1 VISAS
6 VPPPSNH
13 IAENSAALRFG
24 ALVGLAAATALV
36 CTLPAMVRVSAA
48 LAGSAPA
55 VRAWGALGAAALGP
69 MGLALVVLRR
79 ARRELH
85 ALGEPVTRLR
95 LFGIGLWLALLF
107 ITLALLGGVLRAT
120 THHHA
125 LAGVTYGCGALAL
138 AAGWGLVCA
147 RLVAMLRGVTPEARR
162 LAIVLLGAG
171 VLATIGYLGLRFLIA
186 VSSDSSSSA
195 AVATVVDVLAFSL
208 TALLASLEWRL
219 ALKPLAIVGPPV
231 AVFLGALGI
240 TTLRDP
246 PVREAIGEHAPAF
259 VPVTDLISFR

>member
-1 VISAS
+1 VKSAP
-6 VPPPSNH
+6 PPPSSH
-13 IAENSAALRFG
+13 VAENSRVLRFG

-55 VRAWGALGAAALGP
+55 VRAWSALGP
-69 MGLALVVLRR
+69 MGIALFVLRR
-79 ARRELH
+79 ARQELR
-85 ALGEPVTRLR
+85 ALSEPGTQMR
-95 LFGIGLWLALLF
+95 LFGLGLWLALLF
-107 ITLALLGGVLRAT
+107 ITLAIFGDVLRAT

-125 LAGVTYGCGALAL
+125 LAGVTFGCGALGL
-138 AAGWGLVCA
+138 AVGWGLVCA
-147 RLVAMLRGVTPEARR
+147 RLVALLRGVTAEARR
-162 LAIVLLGAG
+162 LAIVLLGGGAI
-171 VLATIGYLGLRFLIA
+171 ATIAYLGVRFLSVA
-186 VSSDSSSSA
+186 SRDASSSA

-208 TALLASLEWRL
+208 TALLASLDWRL

-259 VPVTDLISFR
+259 VSVADLISLR

>member
-1 VISAS
+1 VKSAP
-6 VPPPSNH
+6 PPPSSH
-13 IAENSAALRFG
+13 VAENSRVLRFG

-55 VRAWGALGAAALGP
+55 VRAWSALGAAALGP
-69 MGLALVVLRR
+69 MGIALFVLRR
-79 ARRELH
+79 ARQELR
-85 ALGEPVTRLR
+85 ALSEPGTQMR
-95 LFGIGLWLALLF
+95 LFGLGLWLALLF
-107 ITLALLGGVLRAT
+107 ITLAIFGDVLRAT

-125 LAGVTYGCGALAL
+125 LAGVTFGCGALGL
-138 AAGWGLVCA
+138 AVGWGLVCA
-147 RLVAMLRGVTPEARR
+147 RLVAMLRGVSAEARR
-162 LAIVLLGAG
+162 LAIVLLGGGAI
-171 VLATIGYLGLRFLIA
+171 ATIAYLGLRFLSVA
-186 VSSDSSSSA
+186 SRDASSSA
-195 AVATVVDVLAFSL
+195 AVATVVDVLAFSI
-208 TALLASLEWRL
+208 TALLASLDWRL

-259 VPVTDLISFR
+259 VSVADLISLR